1 MPEIGKRIKA
11 RRIEIRMTQSELAAK
26 VGYKDKSTIAKIESG
41 ANDITQT
48 KVVEFAKALDTTI
61 AYLMGW
67 EEGKETLVISKDGE
81 LSPMCEDPQQAR
93 LRTYY
98 EKFKKLTPE
107 HQIAV
112 TTMIDFLASE
122 EAKEKEI
129 KSQSSKE
136 A

>member
-81 LSPMCEDPQQAR
+81 LSPICEDPQQAR
-93 LRTYY
+93 LRAYY

-107 HQIAV
+107 HQ
-112 TTMIDFLASE
+112 TTITGMIDYFTAE
-122 EAKEKEI
+122 ETKK
-129 KSQSSKE
+129 
-136 A
+136 

>member
-67 EEGKETLVISKDGE
+67 EENKDALVIDKEGNM
-81 LSPMCEDPQQAR
+81 SPICEDPQQAR
-93 LRTYY
+93 LKTYFD
-98 EKFKKLTPE
+98 KFTKLTPE
-107 HQIAV
+107 HQ
-112 TTMIDFLASE
+112 TTITGMIDYFTAE
-122 EAKEKEI
+122 EAKK
-129 KSQSSKE
+129 
-136 A
+136 